1 MLRERYSWNHMNTAS
16 TAWNA
21 PVASSPINGTVRM
34 PGSKSQTNRAFV
46 LAALGNSES
55 VIEFPLLARDTE
67 LMLSA
72 ITALGSKVSAEQD
85 RIFIEP
91 GLTDKEEVAI
101 DVGLAGTVMRFVPP
115 LAALTHSKVHFD
127 GDSAARVRP
136 MSVMLAALSQLGVEV
151 ENQSNGFLPFS
162 INGRGSVSGSEV
174 TIDASSSSQFVS
186 GLLLAGARFNNGLTI
201 HHQGKALPS
210 FPHIQMTMQM
220 LNQLGI
226 SCQHQSSNSKNHSW
240 IIKPQLVPGNHWR
253 IEPDLSNAGPFLAAA
268 MVTAGKVTISDWPE
282 TTTQAGGQLPTI
294 LKKMG
299 AEISFDENG
308 LTLQGPNTISALSID
323 LGEVGELT
331 PTVAALLALAD
342 GESEISGIAHLRG
355 HETDRISALAHDLS
369 QVGVDVKTTNEGL
382 IISPRQLHGGAWKS
396 FADHR
401 MATAGAIIG
410 LKVSGVVIDDITCTS
425 KTMKNFEELWVNLI
439 SS

>member
-1 MLRERYSWNHMNTAS
+1 MLRERYSWIHMNTAG
-16 TAWNA
+16 TAWKA
-21 PVASSPINGTVRM
+21 PVAKSPISGTVRM
-34 PGSKSQTNRAFV
+34 PGSKSQTNRAFA

-67 LMLSA
+67 LMLGA
-72 ITALGSKVSAEQD
+72 IAALGANVSAEPD

-91 GLTDKEEVAI
+91 GLTSKEEVAV

-115 LAALTHSKVHFD
+115 LAALTHSKVRFD

-136 MSVMLAALSQLGVEV
+136 MGVMLAALAQLGVEV
-151 ENQSNGFLPFS
+151 ENQSEGFLPFS
-162 INGRGSVSGSEV
+162 INGHGSVSGSEV

-201 HHQGKALPS
+201 NHRGEALPS

-226 SCQHQSSNSKNHSW
+226 DCLHQSSDAKHHSW
-240 IIKPQLVPGNHWR
+240 IIKPQLVPGNHWQ

-268 MVTAGKVTISDWPE
+268 MVTAGKVTISAWPE
-282 TTTQAGGQLPTI
+282 STTQAGGQLPAI
-294 LKKMG
+294 LQKMG
-299 AEISFDENG
+299 AEISSDENG
-308 LTLQGPNTISALSID
+308 LSLKGPNTISPLSIN
-323 LGEVGELT
+323 LSEVGELT
-331 PTVAALLALAD
+331 PTIAALMALAD

-355 HETDRISALAHDLS
+355 HETDRISALAHDLT
-369 QVGVDVKTTNEGL
+369 QVGVNVKITKDGL
-382 IISPRQLHGGAWKS
+382 IISPSQLHGGAWKS

-410 LKVSGVVIDDITCTS
+410 LRVSGVEVDDIACTS